1 MFADVATYNQLLAT
15 QLASPVFS
23 HIYAVSGEDLH
34 CNATSGKSVD
44 NNHALFGTV
53 HCEADA
59 AFKADEATN
68 FDTPAS
74 MLCFLFPSLFGD
86 LGDSFN
92 RIAPHR
98 LSIEHSIDLPHSSL
112 YACTGVLCDHIS
124 TTIAV
129 RRDSKKRRFEM
140 TTMGKLVGL
149 AGCARPYYHVC

>member
-74 MLCFLFPSLFGD
+74 MPCFLFPSLFGD

-92 RIAPHR
+92 CIAPHQR
-98 LSIEHSIDLPHSSL
+98 SDLPHSSL

-124 TTIAV
+124 TAIAV
-129 RRDSKKRRFEM
+129 RRDSKKRDDS
-140 TTMGKLVGL
+140 K
-149 AGCARPYYHVC
+149 